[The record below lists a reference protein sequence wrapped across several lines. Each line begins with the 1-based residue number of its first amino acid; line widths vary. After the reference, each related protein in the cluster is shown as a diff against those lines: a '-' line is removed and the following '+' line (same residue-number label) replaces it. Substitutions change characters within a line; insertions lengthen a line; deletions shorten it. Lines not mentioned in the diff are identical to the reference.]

1 MCVCVRVC
9 VYMGGMYVMCVV
21 SQYLFQ
27 SEVLSISSDEMEN
40 GDQHHRGNAKTDGNR
55 V

>member
-1 MCVCVRVC
+1 MCVCVC
-9 VYMGGMYVMCVV
+9 VYIYGWDVMCVV